1 MSLIKKITSFFFEE
15 SDEDVIVDDEI
26 KDIKFDNG
34 DKNANTI
41 YDQIKKSSVDVNK
54 VEAPKET
61 PKQESS
67 KFVNIEVEKK
77 EKKVETSKETK
88 EIKTKQ
94 AYRVDEKKEYE
105 YTPVISPMFGVA
117 EHENKQNLEKKH
129 PTKSMRVIKKKTN
142 PLETIIS
149 PYFGLGEFEEF
160 DAKAKQEIK
169 KEEIE
174 DKEKSFITLNQDE
187 KAEISDLSVQE
198 SLFSEEVMNEIKKEE
213 SKAVPLETIISNDS
227 EKDKE
232 NLMQISL
239 FGESTPI
246 KEIEASMNNVTSK

>member
-1 MSLIKKITSFFFEE
+1 MSLRKKIISFFFEE
-15 SDEDVIVDDEI
+15 SDEDVIADDEI
-26 KDIKFDNG
+26 KDIKFDNS
-34 DKNANTI
+34 DKIVDTT
-41 YDQIKKSSVDVNK
+41 YEQIKKTNSDVNM
-54 VEAPKET
+54 VGESNEIS
-61 PKQESS
+61 KQEIS

-94 AYRVDEKKEYE
+94 AYHIDEKKEYE

-129 PTKSMRVIKKKTN
+129 PKKRMRVIKKKTN

-149 PYFGLGEFEEF
+149 PYFGLGELEEF
-160 DAKAKQEIK
+160 DTKTKQDIK
-169 KEEIE
+169 KEKVE
-174 DKEKSFITLNQDE
+174 DTEESFIISNQDE
-187 KAEISDLSVQE
+187 KAEISDISVQE

-239 FGESTPI
+239 FGDSTPI
-246 KEIEASMNNVTSK
+246 KELEASMNNVTNK

>member
-1 MSLIKKITSFFFEE
+1 MSLRKKIISFFFEE

-26 KDIKFDNG
+26 KDIKFDNS
-34 DKNANTI
+34 DKIVDTT
-41 YDQIKKSSVDVNK
+41 YEQIKKTNSDVNM
-54 VEAPKET
+54 VGESNEIS
-61 PKQESS
+61 KQEIS
-67 KFVNIEVEKK
+67 KFVNIEV

-94 AYRVDEKKEYE
+94 AYHRDEKKEYE

-129 PTKSMRVIKKKTN
+129 PKKSMRVIKKKTN

-149 PYFGLGEFEEF
+149 PYFGLGELEEF
-160 DAKAKQEIK
+160 DTKTKQD
-169 KEEIE
+169 KEKVE
-174 DKEKSFITLNQDE
+174 DKEESFIISNQDE
-187 KAEISDLSVQE
+187 KAEISDISVQE

-239 FGESTPI
+239 FGDSTPI
-246 KEIEASMNNVTSK
+246 KELEASMNNVTNK